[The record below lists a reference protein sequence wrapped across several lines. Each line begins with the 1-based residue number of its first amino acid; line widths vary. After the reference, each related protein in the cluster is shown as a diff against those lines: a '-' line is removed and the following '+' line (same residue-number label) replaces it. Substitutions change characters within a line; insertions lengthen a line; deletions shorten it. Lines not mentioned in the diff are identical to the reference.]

1 MKDTDQDTHR
11 IVEAEA
17 FVLRYRRGKKRAF
30 LSALQDTPILKLYD
44 TSEQCRLEIS
54 LGREEHVDIPGMAFY
69 DSEGRGRMLLSM
81 VNDFPQVTL
90 MDESGNVMDF
100 LPRSGGK

>member
-1 MKDTDQDTHR
+1 MNDSNKDIHR

-17 FVLRYRRGKKRAF
+17 FIVRDRNGKKRAS

-44 TSEQCRLEIS
+44 TKEQCRLEIS
-54 LGREEHVDIPGMAFY
+54 LGREEHVDIPGLAFY
-69 DSEGRGRMLLSM
+69 DSEGRGRMLLSL

-90 MDESGNVMDF
+90 MDENGNVMDF
-100 LPRSGGK
+100 LPRSGG